1 MADSGTSSRNEKASI
16 VRNPESS
23 RRFFSKKRV
32 SKTVNTDEKTEIIT
46 DVKPQ
51 EEEVPP
57 VSVRQL
63 FR

>member
-1 MADSGTSSRNEKASI
+1 MADSGTSSRDEKADI
-16 VRNPESS
+16 VQNSKPS
-23 RRFFSKKRV
+23 RRFFSRKPV
-32 SKTVNTDEKTEIIT
+32 STVNTDEKTDVTT
-46 DVKPQ
+46 DVKPL